1 MTPRQMAIVAPSNR
15 NGGSNDTGKDRMSD
29 QDRFAGT
36 MPVQDRHR
44 FDEATLELWLK
55 ENVPDY
61 KGPLSVQQFK
71 GGQSNPTF
79 MLVTPAKKYVLR
91 RKPPGKLLPSA
102 HAVDRE
108 YRVITALVQT
118 DVPVARTYGLCEDDS
133 VIGTAFYVMDC
144 VEGRI
149 FWDQRLPGLSRD
161 ERAGI
166 FDAMNRTIA
175 ALHQVDYNAIG
186 LGDFGKPG
194 DYFARQISRWSKQYK
209 ASETEEIPAMD
220 RLIEWLPAHIPPGD
234 ETTIVHGDFRM
245 DNMIFHPTEPRVI
258 AVLDWELSTLGHP
271 LGDFTYHLMSWRLAP
286 EIFRGL
292 AGIDYAG
299 LGIPTEKEYID
310 TYCRRTGRDG
320 IPNLEFYMAYN
331 MFRIAAILQGI
342 MGRVKDGTAASQ
354 HAIESGKRAR
364 PIAEQAWAVVE
375 RMAGG

>member
-1 MTPRQMAIVAPSNR
+1 
-15 NGGSNDTGKDRMSD
+15 MSD
-29 QDRFAGT
+29 QDRFVGT
-36 MPVQDRHR
+36 MPVQERHR
-44 FDEATLELWLK
+44 FDEAALERWLK
-55 ENVPDY
+55 DNVPDY
-61 KGPLSVQQFK
+61 QGPLTVQQFK

-108 YRVITALVQT
+108 YRVITALAKT

-149 FWDQRLPGLSRD
+149 FWDQTLPDLSRD

-175 ALHQVDYNAIG
+175 ALHQVDYKAIG
-186 LGDFGKPG
+186 LENYGKPG
-194 DYFARQISRWSKQYK
+194 DYFARQIARWSKQYK
-209 ASETEEIPAMD
+209 ASETEQIVAMD
-220 RLIEWLPAHIPPGD
+220 KLIEWLPAHIPPGD
-234 ETTIVHGDFRM
+234 ETSIVHGDYRM

-286 EIFRGL
+286 EMFRGL
-292 AGIDYAG
+292 AGIDFAG
-299 LGIPTEKEYID
+299 LGIPDENEYLKA
-310 TYCRRTGRDG
+310 YCRRTGRDG
-320 IPNLEFYMAYN
+320 IPHLDFYMAYN
-331 MFRIAAILQGI
+331 MFRIAGILQGI

-364 PIAEQAWAVVE
+364 PIAEQAWALVE
-375 RMAGG
+375 RMKGDR